1 MKSARILALVVFALG
16 FAFNE
21 WAFRFIF
28 PLQPI
33 DSFMRLMTLAF
44 DCFIFTFVVSF
55 FWRNVPVSER
65 IKLLL
70 QKHSRSVSVFI
81 GLFIAY
87 STFMAVE
94 FSCRYFFKH
103 FYQAGYTEQTH
114 WEPSAIQ
121 RDSIMGS
128 KLPADTVI
136 SHAYVVNDSLIYKQ
150 YYHID
155 QFGRR
160 ISPSTKSDSL
170 YNEFAIIT
178 GCSFAFGYGLNEHET
193 LGYFADSLIGMR
205 AYNYAVSG
213 YGTQQT
219 LEVLKNHNLRS
230 EIAEPN
236 GVLIHL
242 FIDDHIKRLIGS
254 RRLIKLWASHFPYYY
269 LDGDEL
275 KRDGS
280 FWSGRHIQSRFYRA
294 ISESAFIGLFDID
307 VPWFVT
313 DNHLALFATVL
324 SEAKNEFLKQYPE
337 GRFVVIIGP
346 NSELASRVNNVL
358 NEIDIEFLDC
368 SNLLDKEKSEYKIH
382 WTEGHPSAKYH
393 LEIADSLK
401 QYLHANPK

>member
-1 MKSARILALVVFALG
+1 MKSARIVALIVFAFG

-33 DSFMRLMTLAF
+33 DSFMRLMTIVF

-55 FWRNVPVSER
+55 LWRNVSVTER
-65 IKLLL
+65 IKQFL
-70 QKHSRSVSVFI
+70 QRHSRSLVIFI

-87 STFMAVE
+87 CTFMAVE
-94 FSCRYFFKH
+94 FSCRYYFKH
-103 FYQAGYTEQTH
+103 FYQVGHTEQTH
-114 WEPSAIQ
+114 WEPSATQ

-128 KLPADTVI
+128 ILPKDTTV

-160 ISPSTKSDSL
+160 VSPSTKPDSL
-170 YNEFAIIT
+170 YNEFAMIT

-205 AYNYAVSG
+205 AYNYSVSG

-219 LEVLKNHNLRS
+219 LELLKNSNLHS

-313 DNHLALFATVL
+313 DAHLKLFSAVIN
-324 SEAKNEFLKQYPE
+324 EAKKEFLKQYPE

-346 NSELASRVNNVL
+346 NSELAPRVKNVL
-358 NEIDIEFLDC
+358 NETGIEVLDC
-368 SNLLDKEKSEYKIH
+368 SKLLNKEKKEYKIH

-393 LEIADSLK
+393 LEIADSLR
-401 QYLHANPK
+401 QFLNANPK